1 MKEELL
7 KKAYINAFSI
17 SDKYIKNMIIINT
30 KSLIDDIAQ
39 RSVKVDKNRLK
50 DELLYYKFYGEKV
63 RDINILNI
71 TLPVILANTNI
82 KKSEEE
88 VVNLIRYHILY
99 NKHEKFM
106 NEYILATLMYNNMI
120 HSIIENQNIEYEDLM
135 QRMKSSIIT
144 FKHNGEK
151 SEVIKFEMKRIQTIQ
166 IIDRYID
173 LKINDYKEDDIITNL
188 LNSVYDVYVEDR
200 ETKIDG
206 INSIKKTILSILNF
220 KIKSDID
227 NIDFINSMSEYI
239 VKLRKY
245 KISKKEYNIKSDPRY
260 IIGLDIGDVK
270 SDPILNNIKV
280 VSKDFKDNILTV
292 GLVSKSGSYNFK
304 FRKA

>member
-39 RSVKVDKNRLK
+39 RYVKVDKNRLK
-50 DELLYYKFYGEKV
+50 DELLYYKFYGEKL
-63 RDINILNI
+63 RDVNILNI
-71 TLPVILANTNI
+71 VLPVILANTNI
-82 KKSEEE
+82 KKSEDE
-88 VVNLIRYHILY
+88 VINLIRYHILY
-99 NKHEKFM
+99 NKNEKFI
-106 NEYILATLMYNNMI
+106 NEYILAALMYNTIM
-120 HSIIENQNIEYEDLM
+120 HSIIENQNIEYVDLM
-135 QRMKSSIIT
+135 QSIKSSIIA
-144 FKHNGEK
+144 FKYNGEK
-151 SEVIKFEMKRIQTIQ
+151 AEIIKFEMKRIQIIQ
-166 IIDRYID
+166 LIDRYID
-173 LKINDYKEDDIITNL
+173 LKIDDYKDNDIIINL
-188 LNSVYDVYVEDR
+188 LNAIYDVYVEDR
-200 ETKIDG
+200 EVTIDG

-220 KIKSDID
+220 KINNEID

-260 IIGLDIGDVK
+260 IIGLDIGDIK

-280 VSKDFKDNILTV
+280 VSKDFKNNILTV